1 MRAVLSLQ
9 YLPNIFWMRHFLS
22 GNAIIDIHENYIKQ
36 TYRNRTTILS
46 ANGPLALTIP
56 VQKTAHKMTI
66 NELKPDNT
74 IHWQRQHWQS
84 IKSAYGSA
92 PYFIHYADA
101 FEKLYTTNS
110 NSLLQF
116 EIDLLKLCIKYLKV
130 DVQVN
135 LSDNYIDCLSNDIDL
150 RQHITPK
157 VVPNEFFKPYLQIF
171 AEKFE
176 FEPNLSIIDLLF
188 NQGPRSIDYIN
199 N

>member
-1 MRAVLSLQ
+1 MRAVLSMH
-9 YLPNIFWMRHFLS
+9 YLPNVLWMRHLLK
-22 GNAIIDIHENYIKQ
+22 GNAIIDVHEHFVKQ

-56 VQKTAHKMTI
+56 VQKTAHKMPI
-66 NELKPDNT
+66 HELKPDNI

-84 IKSAYGSA
+84 LKSAYGSA

-101 FEKLYTTNS
+101 LENLYSTKT

-116 EIDLLKLCIKYLKV
+116 EVDLLKLCLKYLKV

-135 LSDNYIDCLSNDIDL
+135 LSDNYIDCLSDDIDL
-150 RQHITPK
+150 RNHITPK
-157 VVPNEFFKPYLQIF
+157 INSNEFFKPYLQIF
-171 AEKFE
+171 AEKFA

-188 NQGPRSIDYIN
+188 NKGPKSIDYITA
-199 N
+199 

>member
-1 MRAVLSLQ
+1 MRAVLSLH
-9 YLPNIFWMRHFLS
+9 YLPNVLWMRHLLK
-22 GNAIIDIHENYIKQ
+22 GNAIIDVHEHFVKQ
-36 TYRNRTTILS
+36 TYRNRTSILS

-56 VQKTAHKMTI
+56 VIKTAHKMPI
-66 NELKPDNT
+66 HELKPDNT

-84 IKSAYGSA
+84 LKSAYGSA

-101 FEKLYTTNS
+101 FENLFTTNTT
-110 NSLLQF
+110 NLLQF

-130 DVQVN
+130 DVQLN
-135 LSDNYIDCLSNDIDL
+135 FSETYINCLSDDIDL

-157 VVPNEFFKPYLQIF
+157 VIPKEIFKPYLQIF
-171 AEKFE
+171 AEKFA